1 MNKYLKNMQ
10 KELGL
15 SEDTCEVLEAIGII
29 ITSEYGQDCH
39 DYNVVGSPVDIKLIN
54 SEIFNI
60 RNTEFLNEMGYSDT
74 LVVSQDTVYEWAR
87 IIVSFWQEYPEY

>member
-39 DYNVVGSPVDIKLIN
+39 NYNVVGSPVDIKLIN

-60 RNTEFLNEMGYSDT
+60 RDTGFLNEMGCSDT
-74 LVVSQDTVYEWAR
+74 LVVSQDTVYDWAL
-87 IIVSFWQEYPEY
+87 IIVSFWEEYPKY

>member
-1 MNKYLKNMQ
+1 MNKYLKEMQ

-15 SEDTCEVLEAIGII
+15 SDDVCEILEKIGII

-54 SEIFNI
+54 SEILNI
-60 RNTEFLNEMGYSDT
+60 RDTEFLIEMGYPNT
-74 LVVSQDTVYEWAR
+74 LVVSKDTVYEWALA
-87 IIVSFWQEYPEY
+87 IVSFWEEYPKY